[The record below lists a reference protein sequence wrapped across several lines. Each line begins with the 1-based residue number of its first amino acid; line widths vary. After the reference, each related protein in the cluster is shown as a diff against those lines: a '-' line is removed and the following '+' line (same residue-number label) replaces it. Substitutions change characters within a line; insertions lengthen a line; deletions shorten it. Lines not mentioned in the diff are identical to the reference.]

1 MVSLLLRYLKD
12 YRLQMIL
19 VFVFVLSQAAAQLYL
34 PTMMGDIIENGVAQ
48 GDTPYIL
55 KSGAMMLGVSL
66 VAAVCMVAS
75 SYYSAYVTAS
85 FTSRIR
91 ADVFD
96 KVKDFSQTD
105 FNRFGA
111 ATLLTRS
118 TNDATQ
124 MQIVVIN
131 GLRSLLLVPIT
142 GVGALVMAF
151 RENVTLTLLLL
162 GSFLITTIIIG
173 LTTARS
179 MP

>member
-1 MVSLLLRYLKD
+1 MVSLLIRYLKD
-12 YRLQMIL
+12 YRIQMIL

-34 PTMMGDIIENGVAQ
+34 PSMMGDIIENGVAP
-48 GDTPYIL
+48 GYPLYPD
-55 KSGAMMLGVSL
+55 KRCDDVGVSL

-96 KVKDFSQTD
+96 KVKSFSQTD

-118 TNDATQ
+118 TTDATQ

-162 GSFLITTIIIG
+162 DNTTV
-173 LTTARS
+173 
-179 MP
+179 